1 MVVELTVNAVIILV
15 ATAAIWLG
23 SSWLESAS
31 ERLATH
37 YKLPPVVQGGII
49 AALGSSFPELA
60 SVVIAG
66 ALGAFDLGVGTV
78 VGSAIFNILV
88 IPGIVAVISDSEMK
102 VNRTVVHKEALFY
115 VIAVVV
121 LFLTFAFAV
130 VYYPL
135 DGKETGE
142 LTRLLVLFPLGVYVL
157 YLFMQWQDT
166 TEFAGSSEPSTVN
179 VLRQWGMLA
188 GGLLVIL
195 VAVERLVDSVLF
207 FGDVFETSD
216 FLWGVTIVAGAT
228 SLPDLLVSV
237 QASARTHHVAG
248 VANVLGSNIFDLLV
262 VIPVGVLLVGTVTI
276 NFGIAAPLMGCLL
289 AATLLLFVV
298 LRTNL
303 VLKPSEGV
311 LLLVAYGL
319 FIVLVSAETVG
330 LLNLLPGT

>member
-1 MVVELTVNAVIILV
+1 MVLELAFHVGVILV
-15 ATAAIWLG
+15 ATSALWLG
-23 SSWLESAS
+23 SSWLEEASAQ
-31 ERLATH
+31 LAIH
-37 YKLPPVVQGGII
+37 YNLPPVVQGGII

-60 SVVIAG
+60 SVVISG
-66 ALGAFDLGVGTV
+66 ALGVFDLGVGTV

-88 IPGIVAVISDSEMK
+88 IPGIVAVITDTEMK

-115 VIAVVV
+115 VIAVLV

-130 VYYPL
+130 VYNPL
-135 DGKETGE
+135 DGRVTGE
-142 LTRLLVLFPLGVYVL
+142 MTRLLVLFPLGIYVL

-166 TEFAGSSEPSTVN
+166 TEYAGSSTSSSVN
-179 VLRQWGMLA
+179 VLKQWGMLV

-207 FGDVFETSD
+207 FGDLFGTSD

-237 QASARTHHVAG
+237 QASARQHHVAG

-262 VIPVGVLLVGTVTI
+262 VIPIGVLLVGTVPI
-276 NFGIAAPLMGCLL
+276 NFGIAAPLMVCLF

-303 VLKPSEGV
+303 LLKSSEGG
-311 LLLVAYGL
+311 LLLLAY
-319 FIVLVSAETVG
+319 LVFLIWAGAEALG
-330 LLNLLPGT
+330 FLHLLPSA